1 MNANPILAQMGQS
14 ASSIPGL
21 DSIRNLLTMMRG
33 ASNPTSLLQ
42 GLLQNTPQYQ
52 QAMNLVKQSGG
63 DARSAFYNLA
73 QQKGVDPNEILN
85 LFR

>member
-1 MNANPILAQMGQS
+1 MNTNPILAQMGQA
-14 ASSIPGL
+14 ASRIPGL
-21 DSIRNLLTMMRG
+21 DQIRNLMAMARG
-33 ASNPTSLLQ
+33 AANPAGLLQ

-52 QAMNLVKQSGG
+52 QAMNLVQQNGG
-63 DARSAFYNLA
+63 DAKAAFYNLA